1 MKQRIKTIITTG
13 LIAFMAMFSVAGLS
27 ALPAAAVNPA
37 DAVTNGVNAAGG
49 ANEKGVDVRVKD
61 IINVL
66 LFIIGVVSVI
76 MIIIGGIK
84 YTLSNGDSSA
94 ITSAKNT
101 IMYAV
106 IGLVVALLAYAIVN
120 FVVSTFAG

>member
-1 MKQRIKTIITTG
+1 MKQRINTIISTG
-13 LIAFMAMFSVAGLS
+13 LIAFMAMFSVSGLV
-27 ALPAAAVNPA
+27 ALPVAAVNPA